1 MYRTI
6 LVPLDGSTLSECAL
20 PMAVYLARATKAK
33 IVLVR
38 AAWVPDEPGL
48 DPIASQ
54 MWAAREARTYL
65 EGVASNL
72 SAYKVQIET
81 YVPFALPH
89 EGILREIELR
99 HADVVV
105 MSTHGDNAPE
115 PKLFGSVARAVVAR
129 CHVPVLLIRMG
140 LGSPTMLPKPNAD
153 TLLVPLDGSPFAE
166 AILPYA
172 ADLAGTLNWH
182 MVLMHIIIEA
192 DQESPLLVE
201 HTDTPAIAEH
211 YLAEV
216 AARLQPLGL
225 DVRSIVRVGTPAT
238 VVLEE
243 SEAAHVGMVVMATHG
258 QTGMR
263 EMLFGSVAQDVLHF
277 ANTPLLL
284 VRPAD
289 LADQPPG
296 NGNLTAQMVERM
308 AGRSYT

>member
-38 AAWVPDEPGL
+38 AVWMPDEPGL

-54 MWAAREARTYL
+54 MWAARESRTYL

-72 SAYKVQIET
+72 STTKVPIET

-89 EGILREIELR
+89 DGILREIELR
-99 HADVVV
+99 HADIVV
-105 MSTHGDNAPE
+105 MSTHGDSSPE
-115 PKLFGSVARAVVAR
+115 ARLFGSVARAVVAH

-140 LGSPTMLPKPNAD
+140 LGSPTALPKPNAD
-153 TLLVPLDGSPFAE
+153 TLLVPLDGSSFAE

-172 ADLAGTLNWH
+172 ADLAATLNWH
-182 MVLMHIIIEA
+182 MVLMHILVEPE
-192 DQESPLLVE
+192 QESPLLVA
-201 HTDTPAIAEH
+201 HTDTPVIAER

-216 AARLQPLGL
+216 ATRLRPLGL
-225 DVRSIVRVGTPAT
+225 NVRMVVRSGVPAP

-243 SEAAHVGMVVMATHG
+243 SEAANVGMVVMATHG

-284 VRPAD
+284 VRPAG
-289 LADQPPG
+289 LVSGPAG
-296 NGNLTAQMVERM
+296 NGDLTAQMVERM
-308 AGRSYT
+308 ASR